1 MADRILIIDDDERL
15 AAMLASYLTARGF
28 TVEHRADGKSGLLAL
43 DAGDVSAVILDVMLP
58 DLDGFEICRR
68 IRARCEVPVLMLT
81 ARGDDLDRIVGL
93 ELGADDYLPKPFNPR
108 EVVARLGAILRRSR
122 RPVPGE
128 PEALRFE
135 GLIID
140 RRTREVR
147 VAGVRKELTGR
158 QFDILLL
165 LAERAGRIQTR
176 EQLMEALGAEDVDS
190 SVDRSIDVHVSR
202 IRNAIED
209 DPKHPRFVQTVRG
222 AGYVF
227 TPPGPGGQEGE
238 GSPA

>member
-1 MADRILIIDDDERL
+1 MSDRILIIDDDERL
-15 AAMLASYLTARGF
+15 AAMLASYLVARGF
-28 TVEHRADGKSGLLAL
+28 AVEHRTDGRSGLAAL
-43 DAGDVSAVILDVMLP
+43 DAGDVNAVILDVMLP

-68 IRARCEVPVLMLT
+68 IRARSEVPVLMLT

-108 EVVARLGAILRRSR
+108 EVVARLGAILRRTR
-122 RPVPGE
+122 RPPQE
-128 PEALRFE
+128 AAEALRFA
-135 GLIID
+135 GLTID

-147 VAGVRKELTGR
+147 VGGARRDLTGR
-158 QFDILLL
+158 QFDILVL

-176 EQLMEALGAEDVDS
+176 EQLMEALGSDDADS

-202 IRNAIED
+202 IRHAIED

-227 TPPGPGGQEGE
+227 TPPEVGGGGGDQGQ
-238 GSPA
+238 